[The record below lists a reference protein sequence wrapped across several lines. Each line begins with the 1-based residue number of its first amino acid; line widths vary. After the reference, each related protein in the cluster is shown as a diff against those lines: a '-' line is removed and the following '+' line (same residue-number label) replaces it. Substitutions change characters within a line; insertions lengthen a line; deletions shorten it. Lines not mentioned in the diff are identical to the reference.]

1 MQSTKGI
8 ASFYDGKTIFLTG
21 GSGFLGK
28 VLIEKLLR
36 SCPGIKKILLML
48 RTKKGRSAEE
58 RVKSLFNSEVRSM
71 ILFFTSTNIS
81 LKIPYFLDLNYE
93 PFLQL

>member
-1 MQSTKGI
+1 MESTKGI

-36 SCPGIKKILLML
+36 SCPGVKKILMLL
-48 RTKKGRSAEE
+48 RTKKGRSADE
-58 RVKSLFNSEVRSM
+58 RVKSLFNMEVIS
-71 ILFFTSTNIS
+71 ICDNYLTSTNIS
-81 LKIPYFLDLNYE
+81 
-93 PFLQL
+93 